1 MSFTEYMLFS
11 IVIGIIITN
20 GFLLAIVAELKK
32 QSPRHHRVHYSTSWR
47 GSNRLGSSDIYGKA

>member
-1 MSFTEYMLFS
+1 MSFTECMLFS

-32 QSPRHHRVHYSTSWR
+32 QSPRHHKNYLE
-47 GSNRLGSSDIYGKA
+47 G